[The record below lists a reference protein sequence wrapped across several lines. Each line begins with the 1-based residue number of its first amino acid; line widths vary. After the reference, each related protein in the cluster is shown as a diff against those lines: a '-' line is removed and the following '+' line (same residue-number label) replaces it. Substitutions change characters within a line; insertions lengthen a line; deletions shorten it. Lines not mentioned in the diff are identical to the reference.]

1 MEDNVKRMIEELMS
15 VAVLAADTADDP
27 GTQRNRIDRLARKEM
42 LSYILYL
49 SASDGSIETAE
60 SEFINNYLGE
70 QLSPEEMC
78 RKIEEENIYSTTFEQ
93 RAPLTLKK
101 LVKRDNLRYEKE
113 GKLDYSQAER
123 YICLYE
129 ALGKEFIACD
139 REVTQSE
146 RDDLNTYIT
155 NMRSY
160 YRANYK
166 GPEEATM
173 AAHTDQSVEIS
184 TIRNSQ
190 NRGSNHREE
199 DSVETLDELLGQMD
213 SLVGLHKVKA
223 TVRQLIHFNTIR
235 QIRDER
241 GMAQL
246 PVTQHMV
253 FYGNPGT
260 GKTTVARLIAKI
272 YHHLGLLSKG
282 HLVEVDRSGLVA
294 GYVGHTALKVKEVIK
309 EAKGG
314 VLFIDEAYALT
325 YKRSENDFGWE
336 AVDTLIKAMEDERED
351 LVVIA
356 AGYTELMNQFINSNP
371 GLKSRFNR
379 FINFEDYDADQLLKI
394 YQKMMQEAEYE
405 STEDALEIAEGYFA
419 DKVLEKEKSELT
431 LGFNASITK
440 KKPSFAGKDNFANA
454 RMVRNFLET
463 AIMNQADRLYEIS
476 PLSNSMLRTL
486 EYEDVIGI
494 A

>member
-1 MEDNVKRMIEELMS
+1 MEDNVKRIVEELMS

-42 LSYILYL
+42 LSFVLYL

-60 SEFINNYLGE
+60 SDFINNYLGE

-101 LVKRDNLRYEKE
+101 LVKRDNLRYERYGE
-113 GKLDYSQAER
+113 LDYSQAER
-123 YICLYE
+123 YVCLYE

-139 REVTQSE
+139 HEVTQSE

-160 YRANYK
+160 YRANYR
-166 GPEEATM
+166 GSEEATM
-173 AAHTDQSVEIS
+173 AAHTDHSVETS

-190 NRGSNHREE
+190 NRGRNHREE

-246 PVTQHMV
+246 PVTV
-253 FYGNPGT
+253 SILF
-260 GKTTVARLIAKI
+260 
-272 YHHLGLLSKG
+272 LSPKMAT
-282 HLVEVDRSGLVA
+282 RS
-294 GYVGHTALKVKEVIK
+294 
-309 EAKGG
+309 
-314 VLFIDEAYALT
+314 
-325 YKRSENDFGWE
+325 
-336 AVDTLIKAMEDERED
+336 
-351 LVVIA
+351 
-356 AGYTELMNQFINSNP
+356 
-371 GLKSRFNR
+371 
-379 FINFEDYDADQLLKI
+379 
-394 YQKMMQEAEYE
+394 
-405 STEDALEIAEGYFA
+405 
-419 DKVLEKEKSELT
+419 
-431 LGFNASITK
+431 
-440 KKPSFAGKDNFANA
+440 
-454 RMVRNFLET
+454 
-463 AIMNQADRLYEIS
+463 
-476 PLSNSMLRTL
+476 
-486 EYEDVIGI
+486 
-494 A
+494 